1 MRKRIISFIISV
13 IVAMEFFMSAD
24 GTAKVYAYSAQL
36 EQALQWATAIAND
49 NSHGYSQ
56 TNRWGLDYDC
66 SSLVISALK
75 YAGFDVGDATYT
87 GNMRSRF
94 TVRGFEWIPWS
105 QISGSAQLK
114 RGDILLNETYHTAFY
129 LGNNKVVEGYGR
141 SQADKNYDSR
151 DVSVAKTLPGDQDG
165 QEIRICNYYNYS
177 KGWNGV
183 LRYKDDPPA
192 PNTIQISLSGSTN
205 EFRRGS
211 DIAFNWTWGGDGA
224 DGYDLYFAKKI
235 PGTAQYGWNNA
246 STIFFSGSGTMSGTA
261 AASYFTSSGE
271 YAAYM
276 RARNTSNGQYGGQ
289 SNFVYFTV
297 YDGGAQWKIWLSK
310 TRMGSETE
318 IVPVG
323 KTCYLCYQIIDKHT
337 QKNWDEENSSFYDIY
352 GTFTRPNGT
361 TYKSPLY
368 VNDNNCMA
376 FTPEEEGKYKGVV
389 EISGD
394 FTGKLECDFVAKNF
408 YYGDINADDDITV
421 SDLSD
426 VNRAINNQM
435 ILTADQKKRADV
447 NADGKI
453 TDEDVNLIR
462 DYVLGVITEF
472 PAESHVHSYSSKI
485 TKNATCSSLGVR
497 TYSCICGE
505 SYTKTIPKTSHTQ
518 AVDSAVA
525 ATCTRSGKTQGS
537 HCSVCGTVITA
548 QKTVAA
554 TGHINTEVRNA
565 REATSL
571 LDGYTGDTYCLDCG
585 IKLSSGKVIAKTEHT
600 HIFSDKVT
608 KEATCTV
615 EGVKTYTCSCGY
627 SYTETIEKK
636 QHMEVTDQAQAAT
649 CTRSGKTQ
657 GSHCSVCGTVI
668 TTQKTVAATGHINT
682 EVRNAREA
690 TSLLDGYTGDTYCLD
705 CGAKLSSGKVIAKT
719 DHTHIFRDKVTKEA
733 TCTAEGV
740 KIYTCSC
747 GYSYTETIEQKQ
759 HMEVTDRAQAAT
771 CTRSGKT
778 QGSHCSVCGTIII
791 KQKTVPATGH
801 VHIEVRNTKKATTL
815 SDGYTGD
822 IYCKDCGIKISSGK
836 IIKKL
841 QSDKEENGSGTID
854 TGNSDKDNKAED
866 DTLEIGDMLYDAW
879 GYAEYEVIKISG
891 NTVFVSYNTTL
902 DKKQNVI
909 NVPKQ
914 IRTKDGIV
922 CNVTAVSDR
931 AFYNNK
937 NVRQIV
943 LNSNIMQIGA
953 RAFTGCKKLSS
964 LMITSRNMTSKSLSG
979 KAFKGISSKTKIK
992 VPKEKRN
999 SYKKLFYKKG
1009 LSKKVKVYGI

>member
-1 MRKRIISFIISV
+1 M
-13 IVAMEFFMSAD
+13 
-24 GTAKVYAYSAQL
+24 T
-36 EQALQWATAIAND
+36 
-49 NSHGYSQ
+49 
-56 TNRWGLDYDC
+56 
-66 SSLVISALK
+66 
-75 YAGFDVGDATYT
+75 
-87 GNMRSRF
+87 
-94 TVRGFEWIPWS
+94 
-105 QISGSAQLK
+105 
-114 RGDILLNETYHTAFY
+114 
-129 LGNNKVVEGYGR
+129 EGH
-141 SQADKNYDSR
+141 
-151 DVSVAKTLPGDQDG
+151 
-165 QEIRICNYYNYS
+165 
-177 KGWNGV
+177 
-183 LRYKDDPPA
+183 
-192 PNTIQISLSGSTN
+192 
-205 EFRRGS
+205 
-211 DIAFNWTWGGDGA
+211 
-224 DGYDLYFAKKI
+224 
-235 PGTAQYGWNNA
+235 
-246 STIFFSGSGTMSGTA
+246 
-261 AASYFTSSGE
+261 
-271 YAAYM
+271 
-276 RARNTSNGQYGGQ
+276 
-289 SNFVYFTV
+289 
-297 YDGGAQWKIWLSK
+297 K

-518 AVDSAVA
+518 AVDSAV
-525 ATCTRSGKTQGS
+525 
-537 HCSVCGTVITA
+537 
-548 QKTVAA
+548 
-554 TGHINTEVRNA
+554 
-565 REATSL
+565 
-571 LDGYTGDTYCLDCG
+571 
-585 IKLSSGKVIAKTEHT
+585 
-600 HIFSDKVT
+600 
-608 KEATCTV
+608 
-615 EGVKTYTCSCGY
+615 
-627 SYTETIEKK
+627 
-636 QHMEVTDQAQAAT
+636 
-649 CTRSGKTQ
+649 
-657 GSHCSVCGTVI
+657 
-668 TTQKTVAATGHINT
+668 
-682 EVRNAREA
+682 
-690 TSLLDGYTGDTYCLD
+690 
-705 CGAKLSSGKVIAKT
+705 
-719 DHTHIFRDKVTKEA
+719 
-733 TCTAEGV
+733 
-740 KIYTCSC
+740 
-747 GYSYTETIEQKQ
+747 
-759 HMEVTDRAQAAT
+759 AAT